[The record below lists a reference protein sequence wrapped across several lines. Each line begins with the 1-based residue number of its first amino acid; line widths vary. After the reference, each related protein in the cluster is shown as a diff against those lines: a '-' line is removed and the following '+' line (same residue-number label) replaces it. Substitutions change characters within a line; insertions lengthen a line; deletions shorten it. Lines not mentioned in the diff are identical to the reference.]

1 MSTTRTP
8 GITIHADG
16 RRFIDSAISVFGSAY
31 TSAPLHRTKR
41 SNERCSD
48 LSPRIRRRHDSQRSR
63 GEARDSAASPGWAGV
78 LDQSTNVMTER
89 SHHSTILAALWMTG
103 WLAAMV
109 TIALAAREAGK
120 VLHVFQIM
128 EIRSLLG
135 IVMFLPMIAT
145 AGGLRAMRTGRFGL
159 HFSRNAVHY
168 GAQFLW
174 FFAITMIPIAEVVA
188 IEFTGPVWVALLA
201 VVFLGERMT
210 ATRVASVVLGVVGV
224 LIVVRPGLDHVDV
237 GQVVALVAAIGFAGS
252 IILVKSLTRT
262 ESVVSIIFWMLII
275 QSVIGAIPAAM
286 LWQTPPLTVWPWL
299 VVIAFCGTYS
309 HFCMTHALRHADATT
324 VVPLDFLRVPLTA
337 LAAWLVFA
345 ERFDLFTIVGAAVIL
360 GGNLLNL
367 KRTAPNAVPV
377 ACSRMP

>member
-1 MSTTRTP
+1 
-8 GITIHADG
+8 
-16 RRFIDSAISVFGSAY
+16 
-31 TSAPLHRTKR
+31 
-41 SNERCSD
+41 
-48 LSPRIRRRHDSQRSR
+48 
-63 GEARDSAASPGWAGV
+63 
-78 LDQSTNVMTER
+78 MTER

-109 TIALAAREAGK
+109 TIAVAAREAGK

-145 AGGLRAMRTGRFGL
+145 AGGLRAMRTGHFGL

-299 VVIAFCGTYS
+299 GSDRLLWHLFPFLHDARAASCGCNDCGAARFPSRPAYSTRRLARLRRAFRPVHHRRRRS
-309 HFCMTHALRHADATT
+309 HPWRKSAQPKADCTERCACRMQSHALK
-324 VVPLDFLRVPLTA
+324 V
-337 LAAWLVFA
+337 
-345 ERFDLFTIVGAAVIL
+345 
-360 GGNLLNL
+360 
-367 KRTAPNAVPV
+367 
-377 ACSRMP
+377 